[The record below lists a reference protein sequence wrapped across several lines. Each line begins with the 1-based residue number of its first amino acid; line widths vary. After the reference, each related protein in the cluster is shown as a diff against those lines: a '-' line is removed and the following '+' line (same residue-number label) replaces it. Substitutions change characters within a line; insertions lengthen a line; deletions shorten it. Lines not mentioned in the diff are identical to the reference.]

1 MSRPDGGGG
10 GGGTAAGPVSPAKTG
25 PTRGAAP
32 PVEQVV
38 LGVDPGTAVTGYG
51 VVLRRG
57 GGVVTLLEC
66 GIIRTSAHTPLPD
79 RIREIYEGI
88 CELLGRFDPFAVA
101 VEDVFQGK
109 NVRSALTL
117 GHARGAI
124 LLAAALQERVI
135 AEYTPAE
142 IKSAVAGTGRAT
154 KEQVAFMVQQQLRLK
169 QAPSPA
175 DAADGVAAA
184 LCHCLVGGAPRLG
197 REGEAAPRRP
207 GDAAAGRSLA
217 VTAGPGDGSASRP
230 GEASPDRA
238 GDPAS
243 HRPGDPAGRPSAA
256 ALARHG
262 IGPGRRSR
270 P

>member
-1 MSRPDGGGG
+1 M
-10 GGGTAAGPVSPAKTG
+10 AGPMWPAESDAKDG
-25 PTRGAAP
+25 VGRSL
-32 PVEQVV
+32 EQVV
-38 LGVDPGTAVTGYG
+38 LGIDPGTAVTGYG

-57 GGVVTLLEC
+57 GGRVTLLEC
-66 GIIRTSAHTPLPD
+66 GIIRTSARTPLPD
-79 RIREIYEGI
+79 RIREIYEGV
-88 CELLGRFDPFAVA
+88 CELLVRFDPWAVA

-124 LLAAALQERVI
+124 LLAACLQDRVI

-169 QAPSPA
+169 QAPAPA

-197 REGEAAPRRP
+197 RDGDGGRRP
-207 GDAAAGRSLA
+207 PRDPVADRAAGGTAERAGRSGA
-217 VTAGPGDGSASRP
+217 AGPSTDPADLSGRP
-230 GEASPDRA
+230 G
-238 GDPAS
+238 
-243 HRPGDPAGRPSAA
+243 AA